1 MPSSVPRSSGGGG
14 SLLAEGEN
22 EEKLTYTAPVLFR
35 STAPPPPTYPKLRGG
50 FGRRRG
56 PTHQTSNQDGP
67 HGPEATCGPTS
78 AAMGAACVRDGRQPD
93 RRRYEYKDAGS
104 GDRMTDGIRNGDPGR
119 CGSLMTQKSPSPSA
133 RLGSRV
139 HTSFSP
145 LLSSLIPLTTLPLSL
160 VGAGEGHDAGVVEGQ
175 RQEQE

>member
-22 EEKLTYTAPVLFR
+22 EEKLTYPAPVLFR

-67 HGPEATCGPTS
+67 HGPEATRGPTS

-104 GDRMTDGIRNGDPGR
+104 GDRMTGGIRNGDPGR
-119 CGSLMTQKSPSPSA
+119 CGSLRTQKSPSPSA
-133 RLGSRV
+133 RLRLLS
-139 HTSFSP
+139 